1 MNVTKGVNPR
11 LFEQKKHLL
20 TLWLEAVMVLEQ
32 ILDQDAFSRQ
42 PGHKR
47 PAPVPLQDPSGSPAL
62 VGSSSLLTV
71 V

>member
-1 MNVTKGVNPR
+1 MTQKVSPR
-11 LFEQKKHLL
+11 LCDQIKHL

-32 ILDQDAFSRQ
+32 ILDQDTFSRQ

-47 PAPVPLQDPSGSPAL
+47 PAPVPLQDPPGSPAL
-62 VGSSSLLTV
+62 VGSSSLLIV